1 MYRTSWGITQGVFAS
16 FGAALSLF
24 LGSIDGLII
33 ALVAF
38 VTADYVSGV
47 MAAIS
52 EKQLSSR
59 VGFKGIFRKI
69 IIFTLV
75 GLANLLDVHVL
86 GDTGVLRTATIF
98 FYISN
103 EGVSLLEN
111 ATRLGLPVPGR
122 IREALD
128 VIGHKHN
135 NNQSSS
141 SDAISRRGKHSA

>member
-1 MYRTSWGITQGVFAS
+1 MFLKPLWVTTQAIVTTAGGIAGYL
-16 FGAALSLF
+16 FG
-24 LGSIDGLII
+24 GIDGLII

-38 VTADYVSGV
+38 VTADYLTGV

-52 EKQLSSR
+52 EKRLSSAI
-59 VGFKGIFRKI
+59 GFKGIFRKI

-75 GLANLLDVHVL
+75 GLVNVLDVHVL

-103 EGVSLLEN
+103 EGISLLEN
-111 ATRLGLPVPGR
+111 ATRLGLPVPAR

-128 VIGHKHN
+128 LIGHKHHPTN
-135 NNQSSS
+135 PTLEGENQ
-141 SDAISRRGKHSA
+141 

>member
-1 MYRTSWGITQGVFAS
+1 MFLKPLWATTQAIATAAGGIAGYL
-16 FGAALSLF
+16 FG
-24 LGSIDGLII
+24 GIDGLVI

-38 VTADYVSGV
+38 VVADYLTGV
-47 MAAIS
+47 MTAIS
-52 EKQLSSR
+52 EKKLSSAI
-59 VGFKGIFRKI
+59 GFKGIFRKI

-103 EGVSLLEN
+103 EGISLLEN
-111 ATRLGLPVPGR
+111 ATRLGLPVPER

-128 VIGHKHN
+128 LIGHKHQPTKPN
-135 NNQSSS
+135 PEGENQ
-141 SDAISRRGKHSA
+141 

>member
-1 MYRTSWGITQGVFAS
+1 MFLKPLWVTTQAIVTTAGGIAGYL
-16 FGAALSLF
+16 FG
-24 LGSIDGLII
+24 GIDGLII

-38 VTADYVSGV
+38 VTADYLTGV

-52 EKQLSSR
+52 EKRLSSAI
-59 VGFKGIFRKI
+59 GFKGIFRKI

-75 GLANLLDVHVL
+75 GLANVLDVHVL

-103 EGVSLLEN
+103 EGISLLEN
-111 ATRLGLPVPGR
+111 ATRLGLPVPAR

-128 VIGHKHN
+128 LIGHKHHPTN
-135 NNQSSS
+135 HTLEGENQ
-141 SDAISRRGKHSA
+141 